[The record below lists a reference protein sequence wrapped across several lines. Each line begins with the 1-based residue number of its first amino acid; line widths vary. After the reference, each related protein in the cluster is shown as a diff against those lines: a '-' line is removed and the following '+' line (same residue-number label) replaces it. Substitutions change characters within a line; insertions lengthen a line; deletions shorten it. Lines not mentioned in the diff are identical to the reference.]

1 MSDEPVEDGDSGS
14 DAEGASSTSG
24 SRNDAP
30 DSGASAD
37 PEPEDPKGA
46 TEPDEESKEEGTE
59 EPAEI
64 EETPTWD
71 GDSWVPPDDEAE
83 AEESEGAEPQ
93 PDDGDATG
101 GEDASEEDDGAD
113 SPDSDSPDPDAADE
127 SEGEGA
133 AEPPT
138 DRRGSGRARMG
149 SRPPPGDHSEQR
161 SGDEPDADAAAAP
174 DADAAAVPDADA
186 AAVPAADADADS
198 ASDGAAQSE
207 EDQEERVSHH
217 DPDDFGST
225 PGQPEYATDKL
236 DDEDVAPEAGDG
248 DAEHPDAPGTPD
260 DRPRRNPKERSPRGS
275 AHSRGGAK
283 GRSQPDAATSSSTA
297 VTDDGGSGG
306 SSILSGG
313 IGGSAPPDDEEMPLT
328 EHIEEMLTRLAIV
341 VVVAA
346 FATLAAFPFANDII
360 IEMWYD
366 VHTGTVQACKTSPQS
381 GDCVAPHVYGPLE
394 LVLTRIRVAG
404 LAGLLAALP
413 LGVYQTYRFM
423 RPGLYPHERRYYLA
437 AVPFSLLLAIIGM
450 LFAYFVLLPLL
461 FAYFIGYT
469 QGSADLAFQLAE
481 TMNLIL
487 LMMGML
493 AIIFQI
499 PLLIMLAIMMGITT
513 RRWLE
518 RRRLYFWG
526 LFLGVAV
533 IFGPDPTGMAPF
545 LLMATMVALF
555 EGTLLLLRW
564 TGR

>member
-37 PEPEDPKGA
+37 PEPEEPKGA

-64 EETPTWD
+64 EETSTWD

-113 SPDSDSPDPDAADE
+113 SPDSDSPDPDAAAE

-161 SGDEPDADAAAAP
+161 SGDEPDADAAAA
-174 DADAAAVPDADA
+174 PDADA

-236 DDEDVAPEAGDG
+236 DDEDAAPEAGDG
-248 DAEHPDAPGTPD
+248 DAEHPNAPGTPD

-306 SSILSGG
+306 SGGSSILSGG

-346 FATLAAFPFANDII
+346 FATLAAFPYANDVII
-360 IEMWYD
+360 HMWYD
-366 VHTGTVQACKTSPQS
+366 VHTGTVEACKTAPQS

-437 AVPFSLLLAIIGM
+437 AVPFSLVLAILGM

>member
-1 MSDEPVEDGDSGS
+1 MPDEPDEDGDSGS

-24 SRNDAP
+24 PKDDAT
-30 DSGASAD
+30 DSAPSAD
-37 PEPEDPKGA
+37 P
-46 TEPDEESKEEGTE
+46 
-59 EPAEI
+59 

-71 GDSWVPPDDEAE
+71 GESWSRPGEEESDSDGGDAEETTADGADALADAEDAPVNGEDSPADAEDSPADAEDSSIDGNGDDGEADSDAADPSAESAGDEAE
-83 AEESEGAEPQ
+83 
-93 PDDGDATG
+93 
-101 GEDASEEDDGAD
+101 
-113 SPDSDSPDPDAADE
+113 
-127 SEGEGA
+127 
-133 AEPPT
+133 PPA

-149 SRPPPGDHSEQR
+149 SRPPPGDRPAKRPSDVADDDAN
-161 SGDEPDADAAAAP
+161 SDED
-174 DADAAAVPDADA
+174 
-186 AAVPAADADADS
+186 
-198 ASDGAAQSE
+198 
-207 EDQEERVSHH
+207 RVSHH

-225 PGQPEYATDKL
+225 TSQPDYATDKL
-236 DDEDVAPEAGDG
+236 DDDATDARDE

-260 DRPRRNPKERSPRGS
+260 DQPTRNPTERAPRGT
-275 AHSRGGAK
+275 AHSRAGA
-283 GRSQPDAATSSSTA
+283 GTTDQTDAARTQSDAASTPSTS

-366 VHTGTVQACKTSPQS
+366 VHTGTVEACKTAPQS

-437 AVPFSLLLAIIGM
+437 AVPFSLVLAIIGM